1 MYEMSSCISYALQ
14 YDTVELLPIVIVIRV
29 VLGCNN
35 GYMGSVDSTNNLG
48 KATYFLE
55 RLNCF
60 SRFSFSFWEIDKV
73 LSSHQMC

>member
-1 MYEMSSCISYALQ
+1 
-14 YDTVELLPIVIVIRV
+14 
-29 VLGCNN
+29 
-35 GYMGSVDSTNNLG
+35 MGSVDSTNNLG